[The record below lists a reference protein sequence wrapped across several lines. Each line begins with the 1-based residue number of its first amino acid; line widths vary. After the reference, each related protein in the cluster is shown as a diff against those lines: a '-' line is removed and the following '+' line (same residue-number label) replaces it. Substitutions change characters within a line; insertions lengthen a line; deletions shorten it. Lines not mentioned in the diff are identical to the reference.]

1 MNVYEKGE
9 DKGKDAI
16 KEHIYGGDNHIIKR
30 LKTMQCI
37 YCSLTQLGTK
47 FKPFLGKGESLY
59 LGMESIIVEARMGK
73 ERGKDIRK
81 SEQLCRRKTQELCST
96 GRVEEETRNKGKKE
110 AGES

>member
-1 MNVYEKGE
+1 
-9 DKGKDAI
+9 
-16 KEHIYGGDNHIIKR
+16 
-30 LKTMQCI
+30 MQCI

-73 ERGKDIRK
+73 ERGKDIRRK
-81 SEQLCRRKTQELCST
+81 GYQKVFLCRRKTQELCST
-96 GRVEEETRNKGKKE
+96 GRVEEETRNKEKKE